1 MSLLCSTPIWID
13 GHVSDCVVN
22 NFLGKVVPFV
32 TCFAS
37 IAIYNF
43 RHLYPFISQTVFR
56 NQKILKGRIPY
67 SDTEL
72 FTTISPT
79 ISQLEV
85 AVIVADII
93 ISVSLLV
100 GIKDT
105 ADHLPIF
112 VSALSSTYFL
122 FLALVR
128 KTLQDSSTSHELQRH
143 SVVLYTIQLGCLA
156 IINHA
161 LAIQNPGL
169 FVMTANLLRFVVF
182 TVLCLCHWTAPRT
195 KPRTINGDDGSSSD
209 TSKQD
214 TAAIIS
220 RLTFSWL
227 NGLVWKS
234 FRATLEISD
243 LYQLSHNHKSG
254 IIIPRFQVTMPVTLP
269 LLRRLYWVVK
279 YDMLRQG
286 GWAALNSLFVL
297 LPPVLIRAILQH
309 LEYPETILKSTA
321 WLCAG
326 GILVAGVVSSIAG
339 SQCDWTGN
347 RMTAKLRAI
356 LINEIYEKSL
366 RKRMTPNSS
375 PDEEPSPKAETYAT
389 DGNILNLMSVDV
401 EHVSATSGSLYLIWV
416 IFPVQTTLGTWLLY
430 KILGISGVLG
440 VLCMIC
446 LLPLNFLISQRVMRV
461 QTKLLKASDSR
472 IQTGNEVLN
481 NIHTVKYS
489 AWESHFGERVM
500 QKRKLEIYELRSRF
514 IWWSIN
520 ATTFHSLPLIVTI
533 ITCFLYTVVWGN
545 PLKTSVAFP
554 ALAIFGIIRIPLD
567 RMAASITFLLQAHV
581 SLARIDQF
589 LQERETGKLYHAS
602 KSDQFGSIGFDDAT
616 LSWPTRIPLSA
627 SETNGISGGRDSD
640 IPLDEVSSSSNR
652 PFRLENLNIYF
663 KPESLNI
670 VCGPSGSGK
679 SSLLLALLGEM
690 DLINGQVILP
700 EASYDNMGN
709 PSIGLTEAKAYCPQE
724 PWIMNESI
732 RSNIIF
738 NTPFDS
744 QRYAA
749 VLDAVALYPDIAS
762 LDQGDQTLCGENGAR
777 LSGGQK
783 QRVALGRMLYSRCRY
798 ALLDDCLSAV
808 DPHTASHIFFCAV
821 RGPLMKGRTCVMAT
835 HNTRLTLPYSDYVVM
850 LDNGHIVGQGPPEE
864 LVRSGLLDAD
874 MVEKRPESPL
884 STPTITNMSTSTLPD
899 YARKASLDA
908 DSLDGIS
915 LSTSDE
921 KETYKEKKAE
931 GAVSSY
937 VLRSYLT
944 AMGNKLFLVIVLG
957 LFALQQIASLG
968 TTLWIKEWALQ
979 SDLVQDHA
987 GEELAGTTGE
997 SANADET
1004 VKIKPW
1010 FYITVYT
1017 GLCGLYALITIIRDL
1032 ITFHGSLK
1040 ASSSIFEKLL
1050 DSVLHAK
1057 LQFFDSV
1064 PLGQITNRF
1073 SKDVEAM
1080 DQVIPGFAISALQLV
1095 ATITMVV
1102 VFISVVL
1109 PAFLIVAAFI
1119 CVAYYF
1125 VLAIYING
1133 ARDLKRIE
1141 AVQRSP
1147 LFQQFGETLSGY
1159 ISIRAYHQT
1168 SIFTAQHRKLID
1180 RLNQPYLL
1188 QCAGKEWLTFRVT
1201 LLGSLISFSTAAF
1214 VLWSPKSIDFGNAG
1228 LVLTYST
1235 TFTENIMWF
1244 VQVYAF
1250 IQQNLNSVDRI
1261 LEYSNVEQEHYK
1273 PRSTAIYDMPTDW
1286 PSQGGIRFVDYTT
1299 RYASDLNTA
1308 LSKVN
1313 FEAKP
1318 GQRIGIVGRTGAGKS
1333 TLTLALL
1340 RCLEAESGRIEIDGV
1355 DISTLP
1361 LDKLR
1366 QAIAIVPQNPE
1377 LFDGTIRDNLD
1388 PLQRYTDDEVISVLH
1403 QVHLFDQI
1411 NATITGPVVSCLDH
1425 AADVLSL
1432 GQRQLL
1438 CIARALLR
1446 RSRILV
1452 LDEATASIDHATD
1465 AAIQTSLE
1473 ANVLNN
1479 TTVLTVAHRLRTIA
1493 AYDHIVVL
1501 DSGRVVEQ
1509 GSVQTLLAQDSKS
1522 SVFHQMCEESGDLE
1536 VVEHSAF

>member
-1 MSLLCSTPIWID
+1 
-13 GHVSDCVVN
+13 
-22 NFLGKVVPFV
+22 
-32 TCFAS
+32 
-37 IAIYNF
+37 
-43 RHLYPFISQTVFR
+43 
-56 NQKILKGRIPY
+56 
-67 SDTEL
+67 
-72 FTTISPT
+72 
-79 ISQLEV
+79 LEV
-85 AVIVADII
+85 AAIVADIN
-93 ISVSLLV
+93 ISVFLLV
-100 GIKDT
+100 GIEDS
-105 ADHLPIF
+105 ADHLAVFI
-112 VSALSSTYFL
+112 SALSSTYFL

-128 KTLQDSSTSHELQRH
+128 KTLQDSTTSHELQLH
-143 SVVLYTIQLGCLA
+143 SIVLYAIQLACLA

-161 LAIQNPGL
+161 LAIQKSGL
-169 FVMTANLLRFVVF
+169 FVMTANLLHFVVL
-182 TVLCLCHWTAPRT
+182 TVLCLCHWTAPRST
-195 KPRTINGDDGSSSD
+195 KARTIKGDDRSSLD

-214 TAAIIS
+214 TASSIS

-234 FRATLEISD
+234 FRATLEVSD
-243 LYQLSHNHKSG
+243 LYQLSYNQKSEVV
-254 IIIPRFQVTMPVTLP
+254 IPHFQSTTPATSS
-269 LLRRLYWVVK
+269 LLRRLYRIVK

-286 GWAALNSLFVL
+286 GWAALNSVFVL

-321 WLCAG
+321 WLCTA
-326 GILVAGVVSSIAG
+326 GILVAGAVSSIAG
-339 SQCDWTGN
+339 SQCDWMGN

-356 LINEIYEKSL
+356 LINEIYEKLL

-375 PDEEPSPKAETYAT
+375 PGDEPSPKTEIHAT

-401 EHVSATSGSLYLIWV
+401 EHVSEMSGSLYLMWV

-446 LLPLNFLISQRVMRV
+446 LLPLNFIISQRVMKV
-461 QTKLLKASDSR
+461 QAKLLNASDSR
-472 IQTGNEVLN
+472 IQIGNEILN
-481 NIHTVKYS
+481 NIRTVKYS
-489 AWESHFGERVM
+489 AWEAHFRERLM
-500 QKRKLEIYELRSRF
+500 QKRKLEVDELRSRF

-520 ATTFHSLPLIVTI
+520 ATTFHSLPLIVSI
-533 ITCFLYTVVWGN
+533 ITCFFYTVVWGN

-567 RMAASITFLLQAHV
+567 RMAASITFLLQTHV
-581 SLARIDQF
+581 SLGRIDKF
-589 LQERETGKLYHAS
+589 LRERETAKIHHVS
-602 KSDQFGSIGFDDAT
+602 KSDQFGHFGFDNAT
-616 LSWPTRIPLSA
+616 LSWPTRISSSA
-627 SETNGISGGRDSD
+627 SETNGIGGRINCD
-640 IPLDEVSSSSNR
+640 IPLDNISSSDSR
-652 PFRLENLNIYF
+652 RAFRLENLNIQF
-663 KPESLNI
+663 KAESLNV
-670 VCGPSGSGK
+670 VCGQSGSGK

-690 DLINGQVILP
+690 DLINGQIILP
-700 EASYDNMGN
+700 KISYDSVDN
-709 PSIGLTEAKAYCPQE
+709 PSVGFAEAIAYCPQE

-738 NTPFDS
+738 NIPFDS
-744 QRYAA
+744 ERYAA
-749 VLDAVALYPDIAS
+749 VLDAVALFPDIRS

-783 QRVALGRMLYSRCRY
+783 QRVALGRALYSRCRY

-808 DPHTASHIFFCAV
+808 DSHTASHIFFRAV
-821 RGPLMKGRTCVMAT
+821 KGPLMKGRTCVMAT
-835 HNTRLTLPYSDYVVM
+835 HNTHLAIPYSDHVVI
-850 LDNGHIVGQGPPEE
+850 LDSGHVAVQGSPEE
-864 LVRSGLLDAD
+864 LVRSKLLEAD
-874 MVEKRPESPL
+874 MLERKPEIPL
-884 STPTITNMSTSTLPD
+884 STPTITNMSTSTLTD
-899 YARKASLDA
+899 YAPKSSLDTE
-908 DSLDGIS
+908 SLDGIS
-915 LSTSDE
+915 LSISDE
-921 KETYKEKKAE
+921 KEIYKEKKAE

-944 AMGNKLFLVIVLG
+944 AMGNRLFLVIILG

-968 TTLWIKEWALQ
+968 TTLWIREWALQ
-979 SDLVQDHA
+979 SDLVQDLA
-987 GEELAGTTGE
+987 GEGMELTGTTGE
-997 SANADET
+997 SANVDEIL
-1004 VKIKPW
+1004 KINPW
-1010 FYITVYT
+1010 FYITVYV
-1017 GLCGLYALITIIRDL
+1017 GLCALYALITIIRDL
-1032 ITFHGSLK
+1032 ITFHGSVK

-1050 DSVLHAK
+1050 DSILHAK

-1064 PLGQITNRF
+1064 PLGQISNRF
-1073 SKDVEAM
+1073 SKDVQAM

-1095 ATITMVV
+1095 ATITMIV

-1109 PAFLIVAAFI
+1109 PAFLVVAAFI

-1125 VLAIYING
+1125 VLAVYING

-1147 LFQQFGETLSGY
+1147 LFQKFGVTLSGY

-1168 SIFTAQHRKLID
+1168 SIFTAQHRNLID

-1201 LLGSLISFSTAAF
+1201 LLGSLVSFSTAAF
-1214 VLWSPKSIDFGNAG
+1214 VLWSPKSIDFGSAG

-1261 LEYSNVEQEHYK
+1261 LEYSKVEQEHYK
-1273 PRSTAIYDMPTDW
+1273 PISTATYDMPTRW
-1286 PSQGGIRFVDYTT
+1286 PSQGRIRFIDYTT
-1299 RYASDLNTA
+1299 RYASDLNPA
-1308 LSKVN
+1308 LNQVSFK
-1313 FEAKP
+1313 AKP
-1318 GQRIGIVGRTGAGKS
+1318 RQRIGIVGRTGAGKS

-1388 PLQRYTDDEVISVLH
+1388 PLQRYTDDEMISVLH
-1403 QVHLFDQI
+1403 QIHLFGQI
-1411 NATITGPVVSCLDH
+1411 STMNAGPAVSCLDH
-1425 AADVLSL
+1425 AAAVLSL

-1446 RSRILV
+1446 RSQILV

-1465 AAIQTSLE
+1465 AAIQASLE
-1473 ANVLNN
+1473 TSVLNN

-1501 DSGRVVEQ
+1501 DSGHIIEQ
-1509 GSVQTLLAQDSKS
+1509 GSVQTLLAQDSGS
-1522 SVFHQMCEESGDLE
+1522 SVLRNMCEDSGDVE
-1536 VVEHSAF
+1536 VVENSTFR